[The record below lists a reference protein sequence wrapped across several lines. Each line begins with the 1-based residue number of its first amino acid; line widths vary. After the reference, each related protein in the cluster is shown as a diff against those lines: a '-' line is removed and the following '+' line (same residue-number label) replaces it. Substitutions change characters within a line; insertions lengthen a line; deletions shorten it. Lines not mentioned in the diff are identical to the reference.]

1 LAHVNARDTTLVYAS
16 RAPQKDIER
25 LKARMGWT
33 MPWYTLTDHFD
44 KDFGVDENHGHN
56 AFIRDGDRV
65 FRTYFTNWR
74 GDEVMGTTWSY
85 LDMTALGRQETSVDL
100 PGIGKSS
107 PSATGYDTA
116 HMAADIHTLVCALNL
131 EQPYIVGHDLGGLT
145 TYAYV
150 RQFPGTLRG
159 AMILDIP
166 IPGLDGWEEATSAFW
181 HIRFIQEPGEFA
193 EKLVVGRQ
201 EIFLG
206 WSFAMGAFTADE
218 RNHYVE
224 SYGAPQIHAAF
235 EIYRAFP
242 EDSEWNAAK
251 TDPND
256 TPLVVAVGEKS
267 FFAKLLPTFVDG
279 YRAKG
284 MSRVDGIQIPGSGH
298 CVLADNPEAVA
309 EVIEKYAS

>member
-1 LAHVNARDTTLVYAS
+1 MTQSFSHATRTTGPLSAAPPGFSSGQAQVNGTTLHYVRGGGGPAIVLVHGFPMDWTEYRSIMPRLA
-16 RAPQKDIER
+16 ER
-25 LKARMGWT
+25 
-33 MPWYTLTDHFD
+33 
-44 KDFGVDENHGHN
+44 
-56 AFIRDGDRV
+56 
-65 FRTYFTNWR
+65 FT
-74 GDEVMGTTWSY
+74 VV
-85 LDMTALGRQETSVDL
+85 SVDL

-116 HMAADIHTLVCALNL
+116 HMAADIHTLACALNL